1 MDVKVG
7 DFYEYTGKT
16 GFDLVQN
23 NTYPII
29 NIDKN
34 NNIDIKTDNGHKIF
48 SWEKFI
54 TVFKPVILN
63 SCNSSIKA
71 GDTVKCIKS
80 LVYFDEGCTYTVLGV
95 SSTKRIVIRD
105 KFGNPKY
112 VESYEFNTYFTT
124 TFQVNSSSNELVKS
138 FKNITSKMAETYE
151 KKNHDYGD
159 SFSKSLDKFGLVAS
173 VVRMGDKMNRIESLI
188 NKSIQNPAY
197 PSVSVK
203 DVNLVKDE
211 SIKDTLL
218 DLANYA
224 IMTVMWMDNQKKC
237 DNS

>member
-54 TVFKPVILN
+54 TVFEPVILN

-95 SSTKRIVIRD
+95 SSTKRVVIRD

-112 VESYEFNTYFTT
+112 VEPYEFNTYFTT
-124 TFQVNSSSNELVKS
+124 TFQVNGSSNELVKS
-138 FKNITSKMAETYE
+138 FKGITSKMAETYE
-151 KKNHDYGD
+151 KKNHDYGN
-159 SFSKSLDKFGLVAS
+159 SFDKSLDKFGLIAS
-173 VVRMGDKMNRIESLI
+173 VVRLGDKMNRIESLTR
-188 NKSIQNPAY
+188 KTVQNPEY

-203 DVNLVKDE
+203 DANLVKDE
-211 SIKDTLL
+211 SIRDTLL
-218 DLANYA
+218 DMANYA

-237 DNS
+237 DNG

>member
-16 GFDLVQN
+16 SFDLVQN

-54 TVFKPVILN
+54 TVFEPVILN

-95 SSTKRIVIRD
+95 SSTKRVVIRD

-112 VESYEFNTYFTT
+112 VEPYEFNTYFTT
-124 TFQVNSSSNELVKS
+124 TFQVNDSSNELVES
-138 FKNITSKMAETYE
+138 FKSITSKMAETYE

-159 SFSKSLDKFGLVAS
+159 SFDKSLDKFGLIAS

-237 DNS
+237 DNG

>member
-1 MDVKVG
+1 MDVKPG
-7 DFYEYTGKT
+7 DLYEYTGET

-23 NTYPII
+23 NSYPII
-29 NIDKN
+29 DIGKN
-34 NNIDIKTDNGHKIF
+34 NDITIKTDNGHRIF

-54 TVFKPVILN
+54 TVFEPVVLSN
-63 SCNSSIKA
+63 CNPSVKA

-80 LVYFDEGCTYTVLGV
+80 LDYFDEGCTYTVLGAGSV
-95 SSTKRIVIRD
+95 GRTVIRD
-105 KFGNPKY
+105 KFGNAKY
-112 VESYEFNTYFTT
+112 IEPYEFNTCFTT
-124 TFQVNSSSNELVKS
+124 TFQVNDSSDELVGN
-138 FKNITSKMAETYE
+138 FKNITSKMIETYE

-159 SFSKSLDKFGLVAS
+159 SFGKSLDKFGLIAS
-173 VVRMGDKMNRIESLI
+173 VVRMGDKMDRIESLI

-224 IMTVMWMDNQKKC
+224 VMTLVWMN
-237 DNS
+237 NHE

>member
-1 MDVKVG
+1 MDVRLG
-7 DFYEYTGKT
+7 DLYEYTGET

-54 TVFKPVILN
+54 TVFEPVILN

-80 LVYFDEGCTYTVLGV
+80 LVYFDEECTYTVLGV
-95 SSTKRIVIRD
+95 SSTKRVVIRD
-105 KFGNPKY
+105 KFGNSKY

-124 TFQVNSSSNELVKS
+124 TFQVNDSSNELVES
-138 FKNITSKMAETYE
+138 FKSITSKMAETYE
-151 KKNHDYGD
+151 KKNHDYGY
-159 SFSKSLDKFGLVAS
+159 S
-173 VVRMGDKMNRIESLI
+173 VYQD
-188 NKSIQNPAY
+188 A
-197 PSVSVK
+197 
-203 DVNLVKDE
+203 
-211 SIKDTLL
+211 
-218 DLANYA
+218 DLEHVVGATYNGYEG
-224 IMTVMWMDNQKKC
+224 ILHQQHYLE
-237 DNS
+237 

>member
-54 TVFKPVILN
+54 TVFEPVILN

-95 SSTKRIVIRD
+95 TSTKRVVIRD

-112 VESYEFNTYFTT
+112 VEPYEFNTYFTT
-124 TFQVNSSSNELVKS
+124 TFQVNDSSNELVES
-138 FKNITSKMAETYE
+138 FKSITSKMAETYE

-159 SFSKSLDKFGLVAS
+159 SFDKSLDKFGLIAS

-237 DNS
+237 DNG

>member
-54 TVFKPVILN
+54 TVFEPVILN
-63 SCNSSIKA
+63 SCNSSIKV

-95 SSTKRIVIRD
+95 SSTKRVVIRD
-105 KFGNPKY
+105 KFGNPEY
-112 VESYEFNTYFTT
+112 VEPYEFNTYFTT
-124 TFQVNSSSNELVKS
+124 TFQVNDSSNELVES
-138 FKNITSKMAETYE
+138 FKSITSKMAETYE

-159 SFSKSLDKFGLVAS
+159 SFDKSLDKFGLIAS

-237 DNS
+237 DNG